1 MAIVTV
7 GKDEKAPKGLKP
19 GDKVITA
26 GGTYTITGN
35 KPGGG
40 YTSQKV
46 TNSGSNTNNPNG
58 GKTPTTTTKRTS
70 GGGSSSTGGSSSGVN
85 PATVTQYAAT
95 IYRPDGTVAQGY
107 NRNGQT
113 FYADGKRVEVGDTV
127 RSTNGKYYTMTANG
141 GVENS
146 SFTPGTGGVK
156 NSSFAPGT
164 RGVPPALPPLEAPI
178 QQLRP
183 QSSNVLNNA
192 NSVLDQYTVDQLVQ
206 LFGPGVEAS
215 YNTLENEAKRTLGA
229 FDQGIFQIGNNN
241 IEAVKRMHGT
251 AATGAASQAA
261 AGAQALSALMNTFM
275 DAAPVFTEMN
285 QEMQGL
291 SAKKAEAMAN
301 LVPTAVQVKNTQDSN
316 FANLFNSLYAADTQF
331 GVGALDYLGNKYN
344 ADKNLEGNKYASDKN
359 LEGTIQQALANI
371 KASQSYGGGGGG
383 GSTYNPNAS
392 FDGYMSKAEAA
403 VANGDRGAFL
413 MALTGAGVSTKEA
426 QDLWDEMQRKDLEDK
441 TNFFPQYPSLG
452 EKVKAWADS
461 QGKMFY
467 TDQHGV
473 MKLNP
478 KAK

>member
-1 MAIVTV
+1 MAIVKV
-7 GKDEKAPKGLKP
+7 GADGKAPKGLKA
-19 GDKVITA
+19 GDKVVTA
-26 GGTYTITGN
+26 GGTYTIQQVNKDGSYKSTKWETGGN
-35 KPGGG
+35 RPATTPSGGA
-40 YTSQKV
+40 V
-46 TNSGSNTNNPNG
+46 PSGAS
-58 GKTPTTTTKRTS
+58 S
-70 GGGSSSTGGSSSGVN
+70 GGGKATTSGSPS
-85 PATVTQYAAT
+85 PAAVTQYAAT

-113 FYADGKRVEVGDTV
+113 FYADGTRVGIGDTV
-127 RSTNGKYYTMTANG
+127 QSSNGKFYTMTDKG
-141 GVENS
+141 GVENNT
-146 SFTPGTGGVK
+146 FTPGGGGIPSV
-156 NSSFAPGT
+156 
-164 RGVPPALPPLEAPI
+164 LPPLEAPI
-178 QQLRP
+178 QQLKP
-183 QSSNVLNNA
+183 QGSNIMSTA
-192 NSVLDQYTVDQLVQ
+192 NSVLDRYTLDQLIA

-275 DAAPVFTEMN
+275 DAAPVFTGMN

-301 LVPTAVQVKNTQDSN
+301 LVPTAMQAKNTQDSN

-383 GSTYNPNAS
+383 GSTYNPNAT
-392 FDGYMSKAEAA
+392 FEGYVTKAYDAL
-403 VANGDRGAFL
+403 ANGNKGDFFFY
-413 MALTGAGVSTKEA
+413 MTQVGVEPKEANDLFTIWTKEQEEKLKEEQGGGGGEEEKKKKPPQSA
-426 QDLWDEMQRKDLEDK
+426 IDYFRNIATRK
-441 TNFFPQYPSLG
+441 NIPYNSG
-452 EKVKAWADS
+452 VK
-461 QGKMFY
+461 QTK
-467 TDQHGV
+467 
-473 MKLNP
+473 
-478 KAK
+478 

>member
-1 MAIVTV
+1 MAIVKV
-7 GKDEKAPKGLKP
+7 GVDGKAPKGLKA
-19 GDKVITA
+19 GDKVVTA
-26 GGTYTITGN
+26 RGTYTIQQVNKDGSYKSTKWETGGN
-35 KPGGG
+35 RP
-40 YTSQKV
+40 
-46 TNSGSNTNNPNG
+46 SNTS
-58 GKTPTTTTKRTS
+58 S
-70 GGGSSSTGGSSSGVN
+70 GGGSSTSKTTSGGAASSGVVN
-85 PATVTQYAAT
+85 PVTTPKSTPAPTSSYNVTTSKGVDLAEKLAAGSSFMNSDGHLWTKGSDGSITVTTPNGNKIPLTINGAA
-95 IYRPDGTVAQGY
+95 Y
-107 NRNGQT
+107 
-113 FYADGKRVEVGDTV
+113 
-127 RSTNGKYYTMTANG
+127 SANPQ
-141 GVENS
+141 VIPEPIPQLAPQ
-146 SFTPGTGGVK
+146 PG
-156 NSSFAPGT
+156 N
-164 RGVPPALPPLEAPI
+164 I
-178 QQLRP
+178 
-183 QSSNVLNNA
+183 LNTA
-192 NSVLDQYTVDQLVQ
+192 NSVLDRYTLDQLIA

-241 IEAVKRMHGT
+241 IEAVKRMQGT
-251 AATGAASQAA
+251 AATGQASRAA
-261 AGAQALSALMNTFM
+261 AGAQGLSALMNTFM
-275 DAAPVFTEMN
+275 DAAPVFTGMN

-301 LVPTAVQVKNTQDSN
+301 LVPTAMQAKNTQDSN

-371 KASQSYGGGGGG
+371 KASQNYGGGSGG

-413 MALTGAGVSTKEA
+413 MAMTGAGVSTKEA
-426 QDLWDEMQRKDLEDK
+426 QDLWDEMQRKDPENK